1 MAKKSTNSGE
11 NKVRT
16 VKAGRLV
23 SQLLPVVK
31 MNKAIIGVLT
41 SDKPYVFS
49 AEEREELEAT
59 LLIVG
64 RSLSKLNAA
73 LSQAQNPG
81 AQS

>member
-1 MAKKSTNSGE
+1 MAKKNGSSGE
-11 NKVRT
+11 NKVRV

-31 MNKAIIGVLT
+31 LNKALISILT
-41 SDKPYVFS
+41 GEKPYVFS
-49 AEEREELEAT
+49 IEEREELEAT

-81 AQS
+81 S

>member
-1 MAKKSTNSGE
+1 MAKKSSNGGE
-11 NKVRT
+11 NKVRQ

-31 MNKAIIGVLT
+31 MNKALIGILT
-41 SDKPYVFS
+41 GDKPYVFS

-64 RSLSKLNAA
+64 RSLAKLNAA
-73 LSQAQNPG
+73 LNQAQNPG

>member
-11 NKVRT
+11 NKVRQ

-31 MNKAIIGVLT
+31 MNKALIGILT
-41 SDKPYVFS
+41 GEKPYVFS

-64 RSLSKLNAA
+64 RSLAKLNAA

>member
-1 MAKKSTNSGE
+1 MAKKSSSSSE

-16 VKAGRLV
+16 IKAGRLV

-31 MNKAIIGVLT
+31 MNKAIIGILT

-49 AEEREELEAT
+49 AEEREDLEAT
-59 LLIVG
+59 LRLVG
-64 RSLSKLNAA
+64 RSLSKLTEA